1 MNKFDELTNKYFDND
16 ISQNE
21 LTELNEFLKDPN
33 NELLFKAT
41 QNLESILRQGEN
53 INAPESIEEK
63 FMNKILHHKTRTE
76 VFPIF
81 IASIFILSIVSVFVF
96 VFSFTD
102 FNTRQIEFSI
112 KIEQFIRSMNIS
124 PISFSLFVKNKIVT
138 IIGLSSSFFLL
149 LSFLLSVVSHKAFK
163 EKINKYSGI

>member
-41 QNLESILRQGEN
+41 QNLESILRQGKN
-53 INAPESIEEK
+53 INAPEMIEEK

>member
-53 INAPESIEEK
+53 INAPEMIEEK

>member
-41 QNLESILRQGEN
+41 QNLESILRQGKN
-53 INAPESIEEK
+53 INAPEMIEEK

-112 KIEQFIRSMNIS
+112 KIE
-124 PISFSLFVKNKIVT
+124 P
-138 IIGLSSSFFLL
+138 FF
-149 LSFLLSVVSHKAFK
+149 
-163 EKINKYSGI
+163 EN